1 MNLTDMMSALNEMG
15 MLFNSESVERRQ
27 NDPLFHYEVT
37 ALSERGTE
45 LSFSG
50 KISPNMLHNMELA
63 LEALRGR
70 FVESLQN
77 GDFPR
82 VRGPNGMFVCEVC
95 GNAYLE
101 TTHLDTHSRYAH

>member
-1 MNLTDMMSALNEMG
+1 MKWECCLNRR
-15 MLFNSESVERRQ
+15 LSSV
-27 NDPLFHYEVT
+27 VK
-37 ALSERGTE
+37 AI
-45 LSFSG
+45 LSFTTMSQQLYQKRATWFSYSG
-50 KISPNMLHNMELA
+50 KIAPNMLHNMELA

-70 FVESLQN
+70 FVGSLQS

-101 TTHLDTHSRYAH
+101 TAHLDTHSRYAH